1 MRSPSVS
8 MVLVPVIPEES
19 MERLVSYG
27 KVVVECPDQI
37 VGRGHCFRVGD
48 GIVRC
53 VSIRPRLEDGRMVF
67 RHKFRMLSDPDVKEL
82 FRDGVPEDVFSRRE
96 EAKRYVALRGW
107 SGGSRG

>member
-8 MVLVPVIPEES
+8 MVPVPVIPEES

-48 GIVRC
+48 GIVRSSPS
-53 VSIRPRLEDGRMVF
+53 V
-67 RHKFRMLSDPDVKEL
+67 
-82 FRDGVPEDVFSRRE
+82 RDWRT
-96 EAKRYVALRGW
+96 
-107 SGGSRG
+107 GG